1 MAQRFLALNSTVVS
15 LALTAWIMTLSTGNV
30 AAETKEAS
38 KFYLVGVGPGD
49 PDLITVRALRAID
62 RADVIVCTRTPQS
75 HQKGL
80 EEYFAFEKKFSTD
93 LKGKELVY
101 ADWFL
106 TRYYGQ
112 DPEKLPQAKRR
123 ECKEIATQRN
133 KVIATLRRALDE
145 GKTIAVLSKGDP
157 LIYGPHAWYV
167 KEFQDVNPVVIP
179 GLSAFNAANAALKT
193 NVTAGEHTRSVILTA
208 GYGSK
213 ETTDSLEK
221 LSAHGCTLVA
231 FTMGTDFAD
240 FVETV
245 SAHYPPETPIAVV
258 SYAGY
263 AEKENVIQATLGT
276 VLGKIDF
283 ENLPFEY
290 LIYVGSFLE
299 KPTD

>member
-1 MAQRFLALNSTVVS
+1 MTQRSLLVS
-15 LALTAWIMTLSTGNV
+15 LAFVALASAASLPAWAAGDA
-30 AAETKEAS
+30 AAETKDATR
-38 KFYLVGVGPGD
+38 FYLVGVGPGD

-112 DPEKLPQAKRR
+112 DPEKLPEAKRR
-123 ECKEIATQRN
+123 ECEEIATQRN
-133 KVIATLRRALDE
+133 EVIATLRRALDE

-208 GYGSK
+208 GYGSS

-231 FTMGTDFAD
+231 FTMGTDFTK
-240 FVETV
+240 FVERV

-263 AEKENVIQATLGT
+263 MGKENVVQATLGT
-276 VLGKIDF
+276 VLGRIDS

-299 KPTD
+299 KPAN